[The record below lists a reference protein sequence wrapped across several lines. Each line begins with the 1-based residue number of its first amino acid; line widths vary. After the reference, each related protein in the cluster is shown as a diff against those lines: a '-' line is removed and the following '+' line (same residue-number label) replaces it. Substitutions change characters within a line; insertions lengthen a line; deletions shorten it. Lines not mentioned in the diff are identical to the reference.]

1 MRKVGSN
8 QKHLK
13 CYGIDKS
20 QKERYPG
27 LESHVIA
34 HNIHTVQQFIQKKS
48 AHNLIKQPIIIETH

>member
-34 HNIHTVQQFIQKKS
+34 HNIHTVQQFIQKK
-48 AHNLIKQPIIIETH
+48 AHII